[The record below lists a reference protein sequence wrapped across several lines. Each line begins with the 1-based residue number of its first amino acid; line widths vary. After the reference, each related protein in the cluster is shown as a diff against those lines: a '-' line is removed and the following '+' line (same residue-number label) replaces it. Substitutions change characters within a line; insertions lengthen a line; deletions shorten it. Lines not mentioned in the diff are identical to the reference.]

1 MLKKKQMLEKEIK
14 ILEINKDEII
24 SKLESMWVEKTFE
37 GYIHDIYY
45 DFPWETIDG
54 EARIF
59 RVRKKGE
66 EHLYTIKKKEK
77 HSEMKVAQEHEMP
90 ITDVESFTRV
100 LEKYGL
106 TKSREKKKYRI
117 TYTFDDVCF
126 DIDIYDEIPPLLEIE
141 AHSLLTIRYRIE
153 KLDLQNHVQKKFWSR
168 GLFKHYWKKY
178 LDDFWE

>member
-1 MLKKKQMLEKEIK
+1 MLEKEIK
-14 ILEINKDEII
+14 ILEINKDEIT
-24 SKLESMWVEKTFE
+24 SKLEELWATKWFE

-45 DFPWETIDG
+45 DFPWDTIDA

-59 RVRKKGE
+59 RVRKKWE

-77 HSEMKVAQEHEMP
+77 HNDMKVAQEHEMP
-90 ITDVESFTRV
+90 ITDIESFTRV

-117 TYTFDDVCF
+117 TYVFGDDVCF

-141 AHSLLTIRYRIE
+141 AHSLLTIKLWVE
-153 KLDLQNHVQKKFWSR
+153 KLWLQNHVQKKFWSR
-168 GLFKHYWKKY
+168 GLFKYYWKKY
-178 LDDFWE
+178 LDEFGEE